1 MTHRNSRG
9 AAFACFF
16 VPFLI
21 VLTASAATRAQG
33 QDARAALQK
42 VLETYQKLNS
52 YDGKAS
58 AELSVV
64 SNGKTLQ
71 TLSAISTQLR
81 VRRPNLL
88 TLNVSTAKGSH
99 DIYCDGRKFIVYD
112 GLHNA
117 YSSAPAVATLSE
129 MVVPLARRGGIRGE
143 ADPLYFLTAKTLPNT
158 LTDLKFLPP
167 GSVNGIAVNI
177 ITGTTHSVLRG
188 SPAGKANPATTPN
201 KTTPKAGAKEVDPKA
216 NVETLYWT
224 WYIDKKTNLL
234 HKIEM
239 HTDIKTVTVRGKQNG
254 KMVERTM
261 PVRYELRHV
270 IVDAQPNPTLSDTV
284 FTFRPPAGATQMKE
298 TSELLGDKT
307 HK

>member
-1 MTHRNSRG
+1 MSHQNSRG
-9 AAFACFF
+9 AAFAFLF

-21 VLTASAATRAQG
+21 ALTVAAAPRAQG

-58 AELSVV
+58 AELTVV
-64 SNGKTLQ
+64 SNGKTQQ

-117 YSSAPAVATLSE
+117 YSSAPAVATLSD
-129 MVVPLARRGGIRGE
+129 MVVPLAQRGGIRGE
-143 ADPLYFLTAKTLPNT
+143 ADPLYFLTAKTLPST

-177 ITGTTHSVLRG
+177 ITGTTRAVLR
-188 SPAGKANPATTPN
+188 SSTAGKVNPASSPN
-201 KTTPKAGAKEVDPKA
+201 KTTSKAGAKAAGPKP
-216 NVETLYWT
+216 NVETLYWK

-239 HTDIKTVTVRGKQNG
+239 HSDPKMVTVRSKQNG

-270 IVDAQPNPTLSDTV
+270 IVDAQANPTLSDTV
-284 FTFRPPAGATQMKE
+284 FTFRPPTGATLMKE